1 MPISLRNLPLPLRVL
16 FTAFL
21 MVIGIGYITALVY
34 LFYVDVE
41 PHALKGQGMLEG
53 IAEKYHGKPT
63 RLEMALQGPMKDRV
77 GTEGKVKIMAWLRG
91 GATAQDFELVKPVLD
106 ANCGGCH
113 GANSG
118 VKKVSGDPVPSFGTY
133 EEISSLAEVDT
144 GPSIAGLARVSHVH
158 LFGIS
163 MIFLLTGFIFAHG
176 ETPLWFRAT
185 IVGLPYAAILADV
198 GSWWLTKLSTVFAGV
213 VLVGGALM
221 GLALAL
227 QILIPLW
234 EMWLA
239 SRKGAGLASP
249 RGPLP
254 ATV

>member
-1 MPISLRNLPLPLRVL
+1 
-16 FTAFL
+16 
-21 MVIGIGYITALVY
+21 
-34 LFYVDVE
+34 
-41 PHALKGQGMLEG
+41 
-53 IAEKYHGKPT
+53 
-63 RLEMALQGPMKDRV
+63 
-77 GTEGKVKIMAWLRG
+77 
-91 GATAQDFELVKPVLD
+91 
-106 ANCGGCH
+106 
-113 GANSG
+113 
-118 VKKVSGDPVPSFGTY
+118 
-133 EEISSLAEVDT
+133 
-144 GPSIAGLARVSHVH
+144 
-158 LFGIS
+158 

-198 GSWWLTKLSTVFAGV
+198 GSWWLTKLTTVFAGV

-227 QILIPLW
+227 QILIPLS

>member
-1 MPISLRNLPLPLRVL
+1 MAISLRNLPLPLRVL

-21 MVIGIGYITALVY
+21 MVIGIGYLTALVY
-34 LFYVDVE
+34 LFYVDIE
-41 PHALKGQGMLEG
+41 PHASKGQGMLEG

-106 ANCGGCH
+106 ANCAGCH
-113 GANSG
+113 SANSG
-118 VKKVSGDPVPSFGTY
+118 VKKASGEPLPSFSTY
-133 EEISSLAEVDT
+133 EEISALAEVDT

-163 MIFLLTGFIFAHG
+163 LIFLLTGCIFALG
-176 ETPLWFRAT
+176 ETPLLFRTAL
-185 IVGLPYAAILADV
+185 VALPYVAILADV

-221 GLALAL
+221 GLSLAL

-239 SRKGAGLASP
+239 SPRPVGLAHP
-249 RGPLP
+249 RDPRA
-254 ATV
+254 ATA